1 MATNYKAG
9 NSEVE
14 SRGPCSQ
21 CGSKDNLV
29 KYKDGHSTCY
39 SIGCGHFIKG
49 DGSVSNTPAQSVP
62 SKSINPADLT
72 KGTRGAMPERRLSQD
87 ILDKFGVTVE
97 YDANGKISKHHYP
110 YSDRMYS
117 MVVVGVI

>member
-1 MATNYKAG
+1 MATDYKAG

-39 SIGCGHFIKG
+39 SIGCGHFIKSG
-49 DGSVSNTPAQSVP
+49 AGTMSNTVEQ
-62 SKSINPADLT
+62 
-72 KGTRGAMPERRLSQD
+72 RPERKL
-87 ILDKFGVTVE
+87 
-97 YDANGKISKHHYP
+97 ISTT
-110 YSDRMYS
+110 
-117 MVVVGVI
+117 